1 MKNFDVIF
9 DNGGGTTLQTH
20 RYCHHYSSPE
30 QAAKDVLL
38 LLRGDGNTADW
49 DGDEPEHREEYDSE
63 IERNGGWRWM
73 SRREIEAILQ
83 RGRLDTSWGN
93 QRDFF
98 GALGVGVEVE

>member
-1 MKNFDVIF
+1 MENFDLVF
-9 DNGGGTTLQTH
+9 DNAGGATLITTG
-20 RYCHHYSSPE
+20 YCHYYDSPE
-30 QAAKDVLL
+30 QAAEDVRLL
-38 LLRGDGNTADW
+38 LLAGGNTADW

-98 GALGVGVEVE
+98 GALGVEVE